1 MPQSPL
7 DVTLFVTRIFEELD
21 ISYAIGGSVAS
32 ATHGTTRATMDVDIV
47 ADLDPRRVD
56 KLIEK
61 LGAEFYADETM
72 IRDAVAR
79 RASFN
84 LLHLEAMFKV
94 DIFVSK
100 ARPFDTA
107 QLQRRQRLQIGD
119 TAGESAYVTSAEDII
134 LAKLE
139 WYRKGHQVS
148 DRQWRDVLGV
158 MNVQQDRLDW
168 AYLQDMARKLGVE
181 DLLTKARDQ

>member
-1 MPQSPL
+1 MPQSPI

-21 ISYAIGGSVAS
+21 ISYAIGGSLAS
-32 ATHGTTRATMDVDIV
+32 AAHGTARATMDVDIL
-47 ADLDPRRVD
+47 ANLDQQHVD
-56 KLIEK
+56 ELIKKLE
-61 LGAEFYADETM
+61 AEFYADETM

-84 LLHLEAMFKV
+84 LLHLETMFKV
-94 DIFVSK
+94 DIFVTK
-100 ARPFDTA
+100 ARPFDIA
-107 QLQRRQRLQIGD
+107 QLRRRQRLQIGD
-119 TAGESAYVTSAEDII
+119 TAGQSAYVTSAEDII

-158 MNVQQDRLDW
+158 INVQQDRLDW
-168 AYLQDMARKLGVE
+168 AYLQDMARTLDVE
-181 DLLTKARDQ
+181 DLLTRARDQ